1 MSCIVHNI
9 FKYKYFCMLLTI
21 LNFFYVYLRRSGQG
35 GFFLPLSGGVD
46 SSSVASIVFS
56 MCCLVVDA
64 IQRGGECVLC

>member
-1 MSCIVHNI
+1 MMILKSG
-9 FKYKYFCMLLTI
+9 YLSLLLTF
-21 LNFFYVYLRRSGQG
+21 LNFFSAFLRRSGQG

-64 IQRGGECVLC
+64 IQRGGESVLCW